1 MELQFAPIDTKDNS
15 YLVIDTVDE
24 KGYSAPVS
32 AEDYRTLMLA
42 NEEYLAKLLELQR
55 EIEAKYQPLFVGGQ
69 LSTETERSAICKEVI
84 RLQRWGSEAS
94 DLFYT

>member
-1 MELQFAPIDTKDNS
+1 MDLQFAPIDTKDNS

-24 KGYSAPVS
+24 KGYSVPVS
-32 AEDYRTLMLA
+32 AEDFQTLMLA

-69 LSTETERSAICKEVI
+69 PSTAAERSAIYKEVVK
-84 RLQRWGSEAS
+84 LHRWNSEAGN
-94 DLFYT
+94 LFYT